1 MRVGRGAHEP
11 GNFALFL
18 FLCVPSAAS
27 DALMMT
33 FHTVNTMARL
43 GEHKLIDAIVTRTT
57 FEAMRVVGVIASH
70 NCFVENRL
78 VTDAATV

>member
-1 MRVGRGAHEP
+1 
-11 GNFALFL
+11 
-18 FLCVPSAAS
+18 
-27 DALMMT
+27 MMT

-78 VTDAATV
+78 VTDAATI